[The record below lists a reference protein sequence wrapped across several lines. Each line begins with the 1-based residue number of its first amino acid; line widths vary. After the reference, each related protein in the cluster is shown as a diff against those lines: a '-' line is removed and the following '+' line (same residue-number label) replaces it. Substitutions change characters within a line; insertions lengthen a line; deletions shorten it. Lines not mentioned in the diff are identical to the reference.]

1 MIRKILLVD
10 DDLILRMALEKRL
23 AVHRDSFAVVTAADG
38 FEAVKELKRFP
49 FSLIIVD
56 LIMPRMDGM
65 SLIAHIR
72 ENYPDLPVIVISAM
86 ESPEIKAKITAG
98 GVLAYLGKPFGAD
111 DLLPII
117 MSSLRNEADGGIMY
131 AVSPTVFLQLMEM
144 EAKTCTVRILDKA
157 ADQGGMFYFIDGRLV
172 DARVGERQGI
182 DAAYEVFTW
191 DAVTLFIHNGCKPR
205 ENAINSDLQPIIMKA
220 VGMKDEA
227 EEFADNGRGEDEGS
241 QFLVRV
247 KSLLLKAGGADCLTG
262 FSYDRKVGRMV
273 DHLQQI
279 GTAAGFGAFQ
289 AGLVRSSRK
298 HDIIFLPGQ
307 PAPVLTVRAGSI
319 RSQVLERIRQ
329 AAPGQPNGGQTTV

>member
-38 FEAVKELKRFP
+38 FEAVKELKKFP

-72 ENYPDLPVIVISAM
+72 ENYSDLPIIVISAM
-86 ESPEIKAKITAG
+86 ESPEIKARITAG
-98 GVLAYLGKPFGAD
+98 GVLAYLGKPFRAD
-111 DLLPII
+111 DLVSLIT
-117 MSSLRNEADGGIMY
+117 SSLRNEADGGIMY
-131 AVSPTVFLQLMEM
+131 EVSPTVFLQLMEM
-144 EAKTCTVRILDKA
+144 ERKTCTVRILDKA
-157 ADQGGMFYFIDGRLV
+157 ADQGGMFHFIDGRLV
-172 DARVGERQGI
+172 DARVGEKRGI

-205 ENAINSDLQPIIMKA
+205 ENTINSDLQPIIMKA

-227 EEFADNGRGEDEGS
+227 EDSCDNGEV
-241 QFLVRV
+241 FARV
-247 KSLLLKAGGADCLTG
+247 KSLLLKAGGADCLAG
-262 FSYDRKVGRMV
+262 FSYDHKMGKIV

-279 GTAAGFGAFQ
+279 GTAADFGVFQ
-289 AGLVRSSRK
+289 AGLVRSGGK
-298 HDIIFLPGQ
+298 HDTIFLPGQ
-307 PAPVLTVRAGSI
+307 PAPAFTVRAGST
-319 RSQVLERIRQ
+319 RSQVLDRIRQ
-329 AAPGQPNGGQTTV
+329 AAPFQPNGEQSTV